1 MPKNILKQQQT
12 IFDLVQKEEK
22 RQKKGIQLIASESEC
37 PAEIRKLVGSVL
49 TNKYAEGYPGKRYY
63 TGNQFIDEIETIAI
77 DAAKKLFGAE
87 HANVQ
92 PHSGATA
99 NTAAYLALLNPG
111 DTILSLRLDHGG
123 HLSHGHPKNISGI
136 AYNFVHYDLDPKTE
150 TIDWNNVD
158 ALAKKHKP
166 NMILAGFTAYPRTVD
181 FERMASIAKKYGGYS
196 LADIS
201 HISGLVAAGVHPS
214 PVPHCDIVTTTTQKT
229 LNGPRGAIIMCKQ
242 EHAKKISSAVFPGL
256 QGGPLEHVIAG
267 KAWALLEAQKP
278 VFKKR
283 AKQIVK
289 NAQAMAKTFSKTNM
303 RLVSGGT
310 DTHLILLDLSNTGI
324 SGKDAA
330 NVLASHDIYTN
341 YNLIPNDPNPPM
353 NPSGLRIGTAWITSR
368 GYNTA
373 DSKKLAQK
381 IIDILCV

>member
-1 MPKNILKQQQT
+1 MSQMEKQQQF
-12 IFDLVQKEEK
+12 IFDLVKQEEK

-63 TGNQFIDEIETIAI
+63 TGNQFIDEIENIAI

-111 DTILSLRLDHGG
+111 DTVLSLRLDHGG

-136 AYNFVHYDLDPKTE
+136 AYNFIHYDVDSETE
-150 TIDWNNVD
+150 TIDWDKVES
-158 ALAKKHKP
+158 LAKKHKP
-166 NMILAGFTAYPRTVD
+166 EMILAGFTAYPRTVD
-181 FERMASIAKKYGGYS
+181 FERMASIAKKYNAYS

-229 LNGPRGAIIMCKQ
+229 LSGPRGAIIMCKQ
-242 EHAKKISSAVFPGL
+242 KHAKKINSAIFPGL

-267 KAWALLEAQKP
+267 KAWALLEARKP
-278 VFKKR
+278 EFKKR

-289 NAQAMAKTFSKTNM
+289 NAQAMVNIFSKTDM
-303 RLVSGGT
+303 RVVSGGT

-324 SGKDAA
+324 PGKDAA
-330 NVLASHDIYTN
+330 NLLASHNIYTN

-368 GYNTA
+368 GYKAA
-373 DSKKLAQK
+373 DSKKLAEK
-381 IIDILCV
+381 IIKILCE